1 VELLTETKIR
11 NFRICGNYL
20 NERSLAL
27 GSTPHVCDEGIT
39 ADNRGFLPPVVEYE
53 TEDGAKNRIVISG
66 VDIPILCL
74 PSFDEARTHLALI
87 LNAREGDLDARRQ
100 LALRAERPQG
110 AVPVSATESEYVVPS
125 TSSESHSEQD
135 ISEKGFTLLKLTQL
149 GYPVPDFTVLTTQ
162 AYAERNHQL
171 EELLSNAI
179 RQLEILTRQSVEGE
193 HEPLV
198 FAMRCATAHYI
209 PGLLDTYLNVGITTR
224 ALPSVERMYGKIAAH
239 KMFLNNL
246 KNICHCL
253 DPDKFAA
260 ISNMI
265 IPDLPDDKVLRLTD
279 TLCDIISKK
288 DRALIEDPL
297 HQATFMARQCY
308 QHFEEN
314 LNLVMTLCRGSEHY
328 PSIILQKMICS
339 VRHDRAYVGVLNSRN
354 TRTGLGMELHTGHN
368 MFGEE
373 MMTGT
378 SEFRSSVFEDRE
390 AIRDEFPAVH
400 HFVPSLGELEEQF
413 ESPVTIEFAVEATSR
428 YQLFALLQLN
438 RTAMS
443 GQAALIAT
451 VDMHKAGTISRQ
463 RVTELIRPYH
473 IKQLISNTVDSE
485 NLRELKP
492 FCFGFPV
499 LPQTAVSAQVY
510 FTSSAALS
518 AKSRGK
524 KVCLCKKTF
533 LPTDSAIMREMDAI
547 ISMSWAAVHVVT
559 ICHGLGIPA
568 LLNLEKNGVRLLPEG
583 GLVNA
588 QGTVIKEGD
597 WITLS
602 SRKSTIFEGEAQSS
616 HDKLLQPEGLTGY
629 MKGELRDLDEEER
642 KSYALLSYAFRYYQQ
657 LSHGIEFDQTS
668 TLGEVLRLVNFEL
681 RSSPDEARQL
691 VNGWYDN
698 HASLYMEEVLKSDI
712 GDHLSQSNAFEMLT
726 LDRKIKF
733 FKEALA
739 KCCRDHISGY
749 AAGAFMLGR
758 YLSQR
763 YSVAFWKALT
773 PAEIGLCVNEWVLFE
788 KYMQVLHDVGE
799 REVVLARKQILTKGL
814 GDIHL
819 HEGRLHN
826 FITLKLSGVT
836 LQEAKDSLPSWS
848 DPQSAHVLELLQHP
862 YRAFFD
868 FQAPWSIK
876 RLEKIC
882 SEEDLPLPGPDDI

>member
-1 VELLTETKIR
+1 MGLLIETGIR

-20 NERSLAL
+20 NERSLA
-27 GSTPHVCDEGIT
+27 HVCDEGTT
-39 ADNRGFLPPVVEYE
+39 AENRGFLPPVVEYE
-53 TEDGAKNRIVISG
+53 LEDGAKNRIVVSA
-66 VDIPILCL
+66 VDVPVLCL

-87 LNAREGDLDARRQ
+87 LKAREGDPDARRQ
-100 LALRAERPQG
+100 LALRAEQG
-110 AVPVSATESEYVVPS
+110 YSSQVAAPVPSTESKYVVPS
-125 TSSESHSEQD
+125 TSRESHSEQD

-149 GYPVPDFTVLTTQ
+149 GYPVPDFTVLTTP

-171 EELLSNAI
+171 EEHLSDAI
-179 RQLEILTRQSVEGE
+179 KQLEILTGQSVEGAGD
-193 HEPLV
+193 PLV

-209 PGLLDTYLNVGITTR
+209 PGLLDTYLNVGITTH

-260 ISNMI
+260 ISSMI
-265 IPDLPDDKVLRLTD
+265 VPDLPDDKVLRLTD
-279 TLCDIISKK
+279 TLCEIISKK
-288 DRALIEDPL
+288 DRGLIEDPL

-308 QHFEEN
+308 KHFEEN

-328 PSIILQKMICS
+328 PSLILQKMICS

-354 TRTGLGMELHTGHN
+354 TRTGLGMELHTAHN
-368 MFGEE
+368 VFGEE

-378 SEFRSSVFEDRE
+378 TEFRSSVFEDRK

-400 HFVPSLGELEEQF
+400 HFVPSLGDLEEQF

-473 IKQLISNTVDSE
+473 IKQLISKTVDTE
-485 NLRELKP
+485 DLRELMP
-492 FCFGFPV
+492 FCFGFSV

-510 FTSSAALS
+510 FSSSAALS
-518 AKSRGK
+518 AKSRGQ

-533 LPTDSAIMREMDAI
+533 LPTDSAVMREMDAI

-568 LLNLEKNGVRLLPEG
+568 LLNLEKHGVRLLPEG

-588 QGTVIKEGD
+588 MGTAIKEGD

-602 SRKSTIFEGEAQSS
+602 SRKNTIFEGEARSS
-616 HDKLLQPEGLTGY
+616 NDKLLQPDRLTGE
-629 MKGELRDLDEEER
+629 MKGDLLDLDEEER
-642 KSYALLSYAFRYYQQ
+642 KSFALLSYAFRYYQQ

-668 TLGEVLRLVNFEL
+668 TLDEVLRLVNFEL

-698 HASLYMEEVLKSDI
+698 HASLYVKEVLKSDI
-712 GDHLSQSNAFEMLT
+712 GDHLSQNNAFEMLT

-733 FKEALA
+733 FKQALA
-739 KCCRDHISGY
+739 KCFRDRISGY

-763 YSVAFWKALT
+763 YPVAFWKALT
-773 PAEIGLCVNEWVLFE
+773 AAEIGLCVNEWVLFE

-799 REVVLARKQILTKGL
+799 REVILARKQILTKGL
-814 GDIHL
+814 EDIHF

-826 FITLKLSGVT
+826 FISLKLSGVP
-836 LQEAKDSLPSWS
+836 LQEAKDSLPAWS
-848 DPQSAHVLELLQHP
+848 DPQSAHVLELLHRP
-862 YRAFFD
+862 YRVFFD
-868 FQAPWSIK
+868 FNAPWSIQ

-882 SEEDLPLPGPDDI
+882 SVEDLPLPGPDDI

>member
-1 VELLTETKIR
+1 
-11 NFRICGNYL
+11 
-20 NERSLAL
+20 
-27 GSTPHVCDEGIT
+27 
-39 ADNRGFLPPVVEYE
+39 
-53 TEDGAKNRIVISG
+53 
-66 VDIPILCL
+66 
-74 PSFDEARTHLALI
+74 
-87 LNAREGDLDARRQ
+87 
-100 LALRAERPQG
+100 
-110 AVPVSATESEYVVPS
+110 
-125 TSSESHSEQD
+125 
-135 ISEKGFTLLKLTQL
+135 
-149 GYPVPDFTVLTTQ
+149 
-162 AYAERNHQL
+162 
-171 EELLSNAI
+171 
-179 RQLEILTRQSVEGE
+179 
-193 HEPLV
+193 
-198 FAMRCATAHYI
+198 MRCATAHYI

-224 ALPSVERMYGKIAAH
+224 ALPSVERMYGKIAAR

-253 DPDKFAA
+253 DPGKFAA
-260 ISNMI
+260 ISSMI
-265 IPDLPDDKVLRLTD
+265 VPDLPDDKVLRLTN

-288 DRALIEDPL
+288 DRGLIEDPL

-308 QHFEEN
+308 KHFEEN
-314 LNLVMTLCRGSEHY
+314 LDLVITLCRGSEHH

-354 TRTGLGMELHTGHN
+354 TRTGLGMELHTAHN
-368 MFGEE
+368 IFGEE

-378 SEFRSSVFEDRE
+378 AEFRSSVFEDRE

-400 HFVPSLGELEEQF
+400 HFVPSLGDLEEQF

-473 IKQLISNTVDSE
+473 IKQLIGDTVSGED
-485 NLRELKP
+485 LKQLKP
-492 FCFGFPV
+492 FCFGLSV
-499 LPQTAVSAQVY
+499 LPQTAVSAHVY
-510 FTSSAALS
+510 FSSGSALS
-518 AKSRGK
+518 AKSRGE

-533 LPTDSAIMREMDAI
+533 LPTDSAVMREMDAI

-568 LLNLEKNGVRLLPEG
+568 LLNLEKHGVRLLPEG
-583 GLVNA
+583 GMVNA
-588 QGTVIKEGD
+588 LGTVIKEKD

-602 SRKSTIFEGEAQSS
+602 SRQNTVFEGEAQSR
-616 HDKLLQPEGLTGY
+616 HDKPLQPDPLTTY
-629 MKGELRDLDEEER
+629 MKGELLDLDEEER
-642 KSYALLSYAFRYYQQ
+642 KSFALLSYAFRYYQQ

-681 RSSPDEARQL
+681 RSNPDEAHQL
-691 VNGWYDN
+691 INGWYDN
-698 HASLYMEEVLKSDI
+698 HASLYMEEVLRSDI
-712 GDHLSQSNAFEMLT
+712 GDHLSQSNAFDMLT

-733 FKEALA
+733 FKQALA
-739 KCCRDHISGY
+739 KCFRDRISGY

-763 YSVAFWKALT
+763 YPVAFWKALT

-788 KYMQVLHDVGE
+788 KYMQVLRDVGE
-799 REVVLARKQILTKGL
+799 RKVILARKQILTKGL
-814 GDIHL
+814 EHIHL

-826 FITLKLSGVT
+826 FISLKLSGVP
-836 LQEAKDSLPSWS
+836 LQEAKNSLPAWS

-862 YRAFFD
+862 YRVFFD
-868 FQAPWSIK
+868 FQAPWSIQ

-882 SEEDLPLPGPDDI
+882 CEEDMPLPGPDDI

>member
-1 VELLTETKIR
+1 MIETAIR

-20 NERSLAL
+20 NQRSLAL
-27 GSTPHVCDEGIT
+27 GVMPHGSDEAT
-39 ADNRGFLPPVVEYE
+39 AAGNRGFLPPQVEYE
-53 TEDGAKNRIVISG
+53 TEDGAKNRIDVSAADLP
-66 VDIPILCL
+66 VLCL

-87 LNAREGDLDARRQ
+87 LNARQGDPDARRQ
-100 LALRAERPQG
+100 LALRAERGYSSQG
-110 AVPVSATESEYVVPS
+110 TAPVCATESNYVVPS
-125 TSSESHSEQD
+125 TSGESHSEHD
-135 ISEKGFTLLKLTQL
+135 ISEKGLTLLRLTRL

-162 AYAERNHQL
+162 VYAERDRQL
-171 EELLSNAI
+171 EEHLSSAI
-179 RQLEILTRQSVEGE
+179 RQLEVLTRQSVEGE

-224 ALPSVERMYGKIAAH
+224 ALPSVEKMYGKVAAH

-246 KNICHCL
+246 RNICHCL
-253 DPDKFAA
+253 DPDRFATVSSQ
-260 ISNMI
+260 IV
-265 IPDLPDDKVLRLTD
+265 PDLPDDKVLRLTNI
-279 TLCDIISKK
+279 LCDIISAK

-297 HQATFMARQCY
+297 HQATFMVRQCY
-308 QHFEEN
+308 KHFEDN
-314 LNLVMTLCRGSEHY
+314 QNLVMTLCRGSEHY

-354 TRTGLGMELHTGHN
+354 TRTGVGMELHTAHN

-378 SEFRSSVFEDRE
+378 TEFRSSVFQDRE

-400 HFVPSLGELEEQF
+400 HFVPLLGDLEEQF

-473 IKQLISNTVDSE
+473 IKQLISNTVDIE
-485 NLRELKP
+485 DLRGLMP
-492 FCFGFPV
+492 FCFGFSV

-510 FTSSAALS
+510 FSSSAALS
-518 AKSRGK
+518 AKSLGK

-533 LPTDSAIMREMDAI
+533 LPTDSAVMREMDAI
-547 ISMSWAAVHVVT
+547 VSMSWAAVHVVT

-568 LLNLEKNGVRLLPEG
+568 LLNLEKHGVRLLPEG

-588 QGTVIKEGD
+588 MGTVIKEGD

-602 SRKSTIFEGEAQSS
+602 SRKNTIFEGEAHSNN
-616 HDKLLQPEGLTGY
+616 DKLLQPDSLTGE
-629 MKGELRDLDEEER
+629 MKGDLLDLDEEER
-642 KSYALLSYAFRYYQQ
+642 KNFALLSYAFRYYQQ

-668 TLGEVLRLVNFEL
+668 TLDEVLRLVNFEL
-681 RSSPDEARQL
+681 RGSPDEARQL

-698 HASLYMEEVLKSDI
+698 HASLYMKEVLKSDI
-712 GDHLSQSNAFEMLT
+712 GDHLSQSNVFEMLT

-733 FKEALA
+733 FKQALG
-739 KCCRDHISGY
+739 KCFRDRISGY

-763 YSVAFWKALT
+763 YPVAFWKALT
-773 PAEIGLCVNEWVLFE
+773 PVEVGLCVNEWVLFE

-799 REVVLARKQILTKGL
+799 REVILARKQILTKGL
-814 GDIHL
+814 ENIHL
-819 HEGRLHN
+819 HEGRLQN
-826 FITLKLSGVT
+826 FISLKLSRVP
-836 LQEAKDSLPSWS
+836 LQEAKDSLPDWC
-848 DPQSAHVLELLQHP
+848 DPQSGRVLEILQQP
-862 YRAFFD
+862 YRVFFD
-868 FQAPWSIK
+868 FQAPWSVQ

-882 SEEDLPLPGPDDI
+882 SQEDIPLPGPDDI